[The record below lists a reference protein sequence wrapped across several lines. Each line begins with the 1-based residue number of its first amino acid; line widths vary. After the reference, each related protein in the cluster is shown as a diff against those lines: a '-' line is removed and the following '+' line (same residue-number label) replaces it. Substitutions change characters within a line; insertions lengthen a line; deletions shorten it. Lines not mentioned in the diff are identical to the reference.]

1 MARNRDERYEHAG
14 LMAQHLRELHL
25 SPATTT
31 STRDSGASSSEKQR
45 APRDRKVV
53 HPPKRPQ
60 GHRPRY
66 LELAAA
72 QPPPGEAR
80 ERSPRQSPGAPERE
94 LSPAKGKIANIAF
107 EDEVPTRP
115 LSPIMDEDTHSQQQ
129 IKKDHTSTKPDVE
142 SRRTLWRQL
151 QRIFKSSAT

>member
-1 MARNRDERYEHAG
+1 NRDERYEDAG
-14 LMAQHLRELHL
+14 LMAQDLRGLHL
-25 SPATTT
+25 DPSTTT
-31 STRDSGASSSEKQR
+31 STRDSGASPSEKQR
-45 APRDRKVV
+45 APRNGKVV

-60 GHRPRY
+60 VHRPRY
-66 LELAAA
+66 LELEAT

-80 ERSPRQSPGAPERE
+80 EHSPRQSPGEPESE
-94 LSPAKGKIANIAF
+94 QSPAKGKIANVVF

-129 IKKDHTSTKPDVE
+129 IKKYQVPTNPDAE

-151 QRIFKSSAT
+151 Q